1 MSEPAMDSRSDISGA
16 ERRLAARA
24 ARMYYTEDKSK
35 VTIAAELGLS
45 RFKVARLLGRAR
57 AEGLVTVTVRD
68 PDLLDHELSD
78 RLAAVLGIRR
88 VLVADAPEPQHWL
101 EAVAALAA
109 LHLQQIVTRD
119 SVLGIAWSRATR
131 ALADRLTSLPPCTVV
146 QLCGVLAQAHGEEHN
161 VELVRKIAQQSG
173 GAAFTFYAPL
183 VLPDAVTAR
192 TLRAQPGI
200 ADALSECAHVSVA
213 VIAVGQWQAGAST
226 VFDALSMGEARSFTD
241 RGVVAESAGMLFDA
255 QGRLIDEGFVGRVV
269 AITQPQLRKV
279 HEVVALATEPDRVS
293 AIRAICRS
301 GLISTLVTHRA
312 VAEAVLA
319 TNPNHTDRHASHA

>member
-1 MSEPAMDSRSDISGA
+1 MSEPAMMGSRSDVAGA

-146 QLCGVLAQAHGEEHN
+146 QLCGVLAQAQGEEHN

-183 VLPDAVTAR
+183 VLPDAVTA
-192 TLRAQPGI
+192 T
-200 ADALSECAHVSVA
+200 DTWAHS
-213 VIAVGQWQAGAST
+213 
-226 VFDALSMGEARSFTD
+226 D
-241 RGVVAESAGMLFDA
+241 SA
-255 QGRLIDEGFVGRVV
+255 
-269 AITQPQLRKV
+269 
-279 HEVVALATEPDRVS
+279 S
-293 AIRAICRS
+293 AIPGWARR
-301 GLISTLVTHRA
+301 VRA
-312 VAEAVLA
+312 V
-319 TNPNHTDRHASHA
+319 TASGSTSGA

>member
-1 MSEPAMDSRSDISGA
+1 MSEPAADLRSDFSGA
-16 ERRLAARA
+16 ERRLAARV
-24 ARMYYTEDKSK
+24 ARMYYTEDKSR

-78 RLAAVLGIRR
+78 RLAAALGIRR
-88 VLVADAPEPQHWL
+88 VLVADAPEPRQWPD
-101 EAVAALAA
+101 AVAALAA
-109 LHLQQIVTRD
+109 LHLQQIVSRD
-119 SVLGIAWSRATR
+119 SVLGIAWSRAAR

-146 QLCGVLAQAHGEEHN
+146 QLCGVLAHTHGEQHN

-173 GAAFTFYAPL
+173 GAAYTFYAPL
-183 VLPDAVTAR
+183 VLPDAATAR

-200 ADALSECAHVSVA
+200 ADAMTKCALLSVA
-213 VIAVGQWQAGAST
+213 VIAVGQWEAGSST
-226 VFDALSMGEARSFTD
+226 VYDALSVGEARSFAD
-241 RGVVAESAGMLFDA
+241 HGVVAETAGMLFDA

-269 AITQPQLRKV
+269 AITEPQLRKV
-279 HEVVALATEPDRVS
+279 PEVVALATEPDRVT
-293 AIRAICRS
+293 AIRALTRS
-301 GLISTLVTHRA
+301 GLITTLVTHRA

-319 TNPNHTDRHASHA
+319 TPHHTTDRPR